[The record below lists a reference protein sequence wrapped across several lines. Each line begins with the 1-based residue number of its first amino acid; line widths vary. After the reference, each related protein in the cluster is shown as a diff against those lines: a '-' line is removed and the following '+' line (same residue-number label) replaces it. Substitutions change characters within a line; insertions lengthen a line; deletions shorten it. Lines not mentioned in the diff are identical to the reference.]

1 MFRINAEVE
10 MSSSPRTVG
19 VLLFEGFELL
29 DVFGPCEAYG
39 MRELAGAFRLAMA
52 AAEAGPVTSAQG
64 PQAVAEFGF
73 DDCPRLDVLL
83 VPGGIGTRREVYRR
97 SLISWLRARAE
108 QAELVTSVCT
118 GAALLASAG
127 LLDGR
132 RATTN
137 KRAFAW
143 VQSQGPQVDWMRQAR
158 WVEDGKFAT
167 SSGVSAGID
176 MALAIIARL
185 VSAEAAEQAATSME
199 YEWHRDAGWDPFAKI
214 HGLV

>member
-1 MFRINAEVE
+1 MA
-10 MSSSPRTVG
+10 SSPRTIG
-19 VLLFEGFELL
+19 VVLFEGFELL
-29 DVFGPCEAYG
+29 DVFGPCKAYG
-39 MRELAGAFRLAMA
+39 IRDLEGAFRIAMV
-52 AAEAGPVTSAQG
+52 AEKAGPIASAQG
-64 PQAVAEFGF
+64 PRPIAEFGF
-73 DDCPRLDVLL
+73 DDCPRLDVML
-83 VPGGIGTRREVYRR
+83 VPGGIGTRREVYRTA
-97 SLISWLRARAE
+97 LISWLRARAE

-118 GAALLASAG
+118 GAALLAAAG
-127 LLDGR
+127 LLDGH

-137 KRAFAW
+137 KRSFAW
-143 VQSQGPQVDWMRQAR
+143 VQSQGPQVKWVKQAR

-185 VSAEAAEQAATSME
+185 VGVEAAEKTATSME